1 MKTVKKIGTI
11 YPRKVMCRLTVD
23 DYQQLKAESITLGLS
38 LSDYFR
44 RLVFDKRA
52 HLIVDASKLVE
63 WLDRVAVES
72 NFSIDALK
80 NYLSVQTRDPNN
92 PEHFDKMYILAG
104 ACLVSQQNIEKCIK
118 RLIQLMGK

>member
-1 MKTVKKIGTI
+1 MKTVKTIGTI
-11 YPRKVMCRLTVD
+11 YPLKVMCRLTVD
-23 DYQQLKAESITLGLS
+23 DYQQLKAESIALGLS

-72 NFSIDALK
+72 NFSTDALK

-92 PEHFDKMYILAG
+92 PEHFDKMYTLAG